1 MADDP
6 DAGAYVF
13 TKCQNVANNPY
24 DQFSEDIGGY
34 LVFHAGDFMAVTLG
48 VDKVAVAEF
57 GKVINA
63 RSRDISFNLNQ
74 HLIAKGEV
82 SSGFNACFQKVRI
95 DIQKLKNGNW
105 DKVKSDKTT
114 NGGNFSIGL
123 TDSPGKY
130 RAMAPKFL
138 VNEANSCK
146 AATSRARTH
155 KH

>member
-13 TKCQNVANNPY
+13 TKCQNLANNPY
-24 DQFSEDIGGY
+24 AEYSEDVGGY
-34 LVFHAGDFMAVTLG
+34 LEIHGGDFMVFSVEGFTSNICEVTLG

-82 SSGFNACFQKVRI
+82 SSGSMPAFKR
-95 DIQKLKNGNW
+95 
-105 DKVKSDKTT
+105 
-114 NGGNFSIGL
+114 
-123 TDSPGKY
+123 
-130 RAMAPKFL
+130 
-138 VNEANSCK
+138 
-146 AATSRARTH
+146 
-155 KH
+155 